1 MKYSKD
7 ITSILPIDHKLSIT
21 YSKNSIIISNFSN
34 IYDLKNNLI
43 IIDNYKIV
51 GDFMKV
57 TTIENRCIKIE
68 GSIKEIKIL

>member
-7 ITSILPIDHKLSIT
+7 ITSILPIDHNLSIT
-21 YSKNSIIISNFSN
+21 YSKNSIIISNFTN

-43 IIDNYKIV
+43 IIDNYQIV

-57 TTIENRCIKIE
+57 TTIENRCIEIE